1 MLGGRPLPRT
11 SSANQALMA
20 AVLHQAHLEDG
31 HFVQTPRERS
41 AAPPPTV
48 AVRAPQGGSIRGS
61 VLSRMRSSPTLAR
74 HASAS
79 ALLRRALK
87 GAGHSKR
94 ADKAPRV
101 PHAPPLGAASSPP
114 PTPGAD
120 LSPGGKDCGGE

>member
-1 MLGGRPLPRT
+1 
-11 SSANQALMA
+11 MA

-31 HFVQTPRERS
+31 RFVQTPRERS
-41 AAPPPTV
+41 AAPPPTA

-94 ADKAPRV
+94 PDKAPRV
-101 PHAPPLGAASSPP
+101 PPVPPLGAASSPP
-114 PTPGAD
+114 PTLGAD
-120 LSPGGKDCGGE
+120 SSPGGKDSGGE